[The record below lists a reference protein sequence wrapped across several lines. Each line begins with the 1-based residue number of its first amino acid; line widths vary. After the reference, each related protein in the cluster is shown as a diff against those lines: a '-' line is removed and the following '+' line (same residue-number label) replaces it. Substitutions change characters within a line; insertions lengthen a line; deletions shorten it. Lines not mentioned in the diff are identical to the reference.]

1 MKKKKAVKKKPGK
14 LSKDKVIEALHEQL
28 RKKDEEIKRLEAEK
42 ELLFKVSIKNAKKR
56 LEEKSSE

>member
-1 MKKKKAVKKKPGK
+1 MKKKPKKI
-14 LSKDKVIEALHEQL
+14 SKDKVISALHEQL

-42 ELLFKVSIKNAKKR
+42 ELLFRISIKNTKKR

>member
-1 MKKKKAVKKKPGK
+1 MKKKVVKRAKKV
-14 LSKDKVIEALHEQL
+14 SKDKVIEALHEQL

-42 ELLFKVSIKNAKKR
+42 ELLFRISVKHAKRR